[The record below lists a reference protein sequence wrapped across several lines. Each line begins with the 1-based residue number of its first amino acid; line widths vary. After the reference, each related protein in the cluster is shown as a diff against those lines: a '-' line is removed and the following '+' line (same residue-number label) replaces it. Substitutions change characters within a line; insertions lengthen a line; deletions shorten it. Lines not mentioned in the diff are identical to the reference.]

1 MVHLCPFQGK
11 LCRLLPSSAV
21 ADNIVSSSQ
30 RELEP
35 PLVADALGKIYN
47 KDALLEYLLAPP
59 PSPEHPVSERPF
71 GADGLAAAGHLRSLK
86 DVQQLKLTPVSS
98 NTKQDS
104 NTAINAISGGQVEYG
119 TARWECPITMRG
131 MNGSVKFVYVKGC
144 GCVASES
151 GLKEL
156 AGVNVESPK
165 EQENEGAQLEARKS
179 SCPVCG
185 EQLPGSKVELVTL
198 NPVGEEKEA
207 MAQAWKAK
215 VAKEEKEKAEKK
227 AAKKQKK
234 RKDIST
240 DGDAADTQGDAK
252 KAKTTKSNDA
262 TTHAHQAAPSTNR
275 KLPSVPEAKKPISAA
290 VASLYASQKDDK
302 SRLSP
307 FFAGSYSRF

>member
-1 MVHLCPFQGK
+1 M
-11 LCRLLPSSAV
+11 
-21 ADNIVSSSQ
+21 
-30 RELEP
+30 
-35 PLVADALGKIYN
+35 ADALGKIYN

-59 PSPEHPVSERPF
+59 PSADNPVSERPF

-98 NTKQDS
+98 TSKQES
-104 NTAINAISGGQVEYG
+104 NSVANATSGGQVEYG
-119 TARWECPITMRG
+119 QARWECPITMRG

-144 GCVASES
+144 GCVASEA

-156 AGVNVESPK
+156 AGVNAESPN
-165 EQENEGAQLEARKS
+165 EQENEGAKLEPRKAN
-179 SCPVCG
+179 CPVCG
-185 EQLPGSKVELVTL
+185 EQLPGNKVELVTL
-198 NPVGEEKEA
+198 NPTGEEKEA

-234 RKDIST
+234 RKDLA
-240 DGDAADTQGDAK
+240 DGDAVDEQEDAK
-252 KAKTTKSNDA
+252 KVKTKSNDA
-262 TTHAHQAAPSTNR
+262 SAHAHQAAPSINR
-275 KLPSVPEAKKPISAA
+275 KLPSVPDAKKPVSSAI
-290 VASLYASQKDDK
+290 ASLYASQKDDK